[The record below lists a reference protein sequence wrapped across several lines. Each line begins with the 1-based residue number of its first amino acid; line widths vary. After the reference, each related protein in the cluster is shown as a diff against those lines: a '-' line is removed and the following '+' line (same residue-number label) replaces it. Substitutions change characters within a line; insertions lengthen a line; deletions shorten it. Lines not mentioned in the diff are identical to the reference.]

1 MSLKR
6 CFVTIPLY
14 YFKNNERNIEFMKT
28 TFKKHLSII
37 LIYAMLAVLTACGTD
52 SATTT
57 QSTTESTTAVSVSE
71 SASSEEASEEISS
84 EELSSEES
92 STEADAEQTVYPVT
106 VTDQAGREVTIEKEP
121 SSIVSGYY
129 ISSSLLIALGLKDK
143 VVGIEAKADKRPI
156 YKLAAP
162 EMTELPNVGTA
173 KEFNLE
179 TCATLS
185 PDLVILP
192 MKLKDAA
199 QSLTDL
205 GITVLLVNPES
216 QDLLTEM
223 INTIATATNTNSEA
237 AKLLAYIDS
246 QKDMLTSALS
256 GVEPESVYLAGNSS
270 FLSTAGPSM
279 YQSSIIELAGGK
291 NAADSITDTYWA
303 EISYEQLLAWD
314 PSYIIIA
321 SDAEYTV
328 DDVMN
333 DPNLAECTA
342 VKNSHVYAIPGDVEA
357 LDSPVPAGILASVWL
372 AGILHPDQVSADT
385 YTTEMTNYYETFY
398 GINN

>member
-28 TFKKHLSII
+28 TFKKQLSII
-37 LIYAMLAVLTACGTD
+37 LICTMLAVLTACGTD
-52 SATTT
+52 SVTTT
-57 QSTTESTTAVSVSE
+57 QSTTESTTAASVSE
-71 SASSEEASEEISS
+71 SASSEEVS

-162 EMTELPNVGTA
+162 ELTELPNVGTA

-179 TCATLS
+179 TCAALS

-328 DDVMN
+328 DDIMN

-398 GINN
+398 EINN

>member
-1 MSLKR
+1 MKR

-14 YFKNNERNIEFMKT
+14 YFKNNERNFKHMKT
-28 TFKKHLSII
+28 TLKKQLSII
-37 LIYAMLAVLTACGTD
+37 LICTMLAVLTACGTD

-57 QSTTESTTAVSVSE
+57 QSTTENTTAASVSE
-71 SASSEEASEEISS
+71 SASSEEVS

-162 EMTELPNVGTA
+162 ELTELPNVGTA

-179 TCATLS
+179 TCAALS

-246 QKDMLTSALS
+246 QKAILTSALS

-291 NAADSITDTYWA
+291 NAADSITDSYWA

-372 AGILHPDQVSADT
+372 AGILHPDQVPTDT

>member
-28 TFKKHLSII
+28 TFKKQLSII
-37 LIYAMLAVLTACGTD
+37 LICTMLAVLTACGTD
-52 SATTT
+52 SVTTT
-57 QSTTESTTAVSVSE
+57 QSTTESTTAASVSE
-71 SASSEEASEEISS
+71 SASSEEVS

-162 EMTELPNVGTA
+162 ELTELPNVGTA

-179 TCATLS
+179 TCAALS

-246 QKDMLTSALS
+246 QKNMLTSALS

-291 NAADSITDTYWA
+291 NAADSITDSYWA

>member
-1 MSLKR
+1 
-6 CFVTIPLY
+6 
-14 YFKNNERNIEFMKT
+14 MKT

-37 LIYAMLAVLTACGTD
+37 LICTMLAVLTACGTD

-57 QSTTESTTAVSVSE
+57 QSTTESTTTASVSE
-71 SASSEEASEEISS
+71 TASSEDTSEDVSS

-179 TCATLS
+179 ACAALS

-246 QKDMLTSALS
+246 QKAILTSALS

-291 NAADSITDTYWA
+291 NAADSITDTYWT

-372 AGILHPDQVSADT
+372 AGILHPDQVSTDT

>member
-1 MSLKR
+1 MKSG
-6 CFVTIPLY
+6 FVTIPLY

-28 TFKKHLSII
+28 TFKKQLSII
-37 LIYAMLAVLTACGTD
+37 LICTMLAVLTACGTD

-57 QSTTESTTAVSVSE
+57 QSTTESTTAASVSE
-71 SASSEEASEEISS
+71 SASSEEVS

-162 EMTELPNVGTA
+162 ELTELPNVGTA

-179 TCATLS
+179 TCAALS

-237 AKLLAYIDS
+237 AKLLAYIYS

-342 VKNSHVYAIPGDVEA
+342 VKNSHVYAIPGDMEA

-385 YTTEMTNYYETFY
+385 YTTEITNYYETFY

>member
-1 MSLKR
+1 
-6 CFVTIPLY
+6 
-14 YFKNNERNIEFMKT
+14 MKT

-37 LIYAMLAVLTACGTD
+37 LICAILAVLTACGTD

-71 SASSEEASEEISS
+71 SVSSEEASEEISS

-162 EMTELPNVGTA
+162 ELTELPNVGTA

-179 TCATLS
+179 TCAALS

-192 MKLKDAA
+192 MNLKDAA

-205 GITVLLVNPES
+205 GIAVLLVNPES

-246 QKDMLTSALS
+246 QKAILTSALS

-372 AGILHPDQVSADT
+372 AGILHPDQVPTDT

>member
-28 TFKKHLSII
+28 TFKKQLSII
-37 LIYAMLAVLTACGTD
+37 LICTMLAVLTACGTD

-57 QSTTESTTAVSVSE
+57 QSNTESTTAASVSE
-71 SASSEEASEEISS
+71 SASSEEASEE
-84 EELSSEES
+84 LSSEES
-92 STEADAEQTVYPVT
+92 STEAAAEQTVYPVT

-162 EMTELPNVGTA
+162 ELTELPNVGTA

-179 TCATLS
+179 TCAALS

-372 AGILHPDQVSADT
+372 AGILHPDQVSTDT

-398 GINN
+398 GIHN

>member
-1 MSLKR
+1 
-6 CFVTIPLY
+6 
-14 YFKNNERNIEFMKT
+14 MKT
-28 TFKKHLSII
+28 TLKKHLSII
-37 LIYAMLAVLTACGTD
+37 LICTMLAVLTACGTD

-57 QSTTESTTAVSVSE
+57 QSTTESTTIASVSE
-71 SASSEEASEEISS
+71 TASSEDTSEDVSS
-84 EELSSEES
+84 EELSSKES

-179 TCATLS
+179 ACAALS

-246 QKDMLTSALS
+246 QKAILTSALS

-321 SDAEYTV
+321 SDAEYTI

-372 AGILHPDQVSADT
+372 AGILHPDQVPTDT

>member
-28 TFKKHLSII
+28 TFKKQLSII
-37 LIYAMLAVLTACGTD
+37 LICTMLAVLTACGTD

-57 QSTTESTTAVSVSE
+57 QSTTESTTAASV
-71 SASSEEASEEISS
+71 SEEASSK
-84 EELSSEES
+84 ELSSEES

-162 EMTELPNVGTA
+162 ELTELPNVGTA

-179 TCATLS
+179 TCAALS

-342 VKNSHVYAIPGDVEA
+342 VKKSHVYAIPGDVEA

-372 AGILHPDQVSADT
+372 AGILHPDQVSTDT

>member
-28 TFKKHLSII
+28 TFKKQLSII
-37 LIYAMLAVLTACGTD
+37 LICTMLAVLTACDTD
-52 SATTT
+52 SVTTT
-57 QSTTESTTAVSVSE
+57 QSTTESTTAASVSE
-71 SASSEEASEEISS
+71 SASSEEVS

-162 EMTELPNVGTA
+162 ELTELPNVGTA

-179 TCATLS
+179 TCAALS

-328 DDVMN
+328 YDVMN

-342 VKNSHVYAIPGDVEA
+342 VKNSHVYAIPGDMEA